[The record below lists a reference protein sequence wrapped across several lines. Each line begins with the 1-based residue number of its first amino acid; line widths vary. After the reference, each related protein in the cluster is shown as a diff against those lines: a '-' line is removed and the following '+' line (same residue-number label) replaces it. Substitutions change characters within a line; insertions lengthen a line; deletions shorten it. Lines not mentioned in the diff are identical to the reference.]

1 MPVFTA
7 CESKFKILIF
17 QQVWENSDGLLDY
30 FFNLLQN
37 LFQIEFQVGKDIQLS
52 SQKSLRF

>member
-7 CESKFKILIF
+7 CESKFKMLIF

-30 FFNLLQN
+30 FLISFRIFSNLSY
-37 LFQIEFQVGKDIQLS
+37 KY
-52 SQKSLRF
+52 